1 MLWKMSNSL
10 VLKIIAS
17 SINIS
22 KQAGVI
28 VRDVMKTGDLAVVD
42 KGINDLQTEADRRA
56 QNCIIT
62 SLSKQFP
69 KISIIGEETLDPND
83 KIEDHWMVTTYDES
97 VFKHKCPEEWLNVTD
112 EDIVVWVD
120 PLDGTSEYT
129 QGLLDHVTVL
139 IGLSVKGRA
148 IGGIIHQ
155 PFYNYENETD
165 YSKLGRTIW
174 GLVGLGAFGFTH
186 KQPPVGKVIVTTTR
200 SHSSATINAAIDAIK
215 PDEVLRV
222 GGAGHK
228 VLLVIEGKAHAYVF
242 PSRGCKKW
250 DTCAPEGVLQSLG
263 GRLTD
268 VFGADLLYD
277 KDVNHTNE
285 LGVLATH
292 DALTAH
298 PFFLSKFTDDVKA
311 SLLSQQQRV

>member
-10 VLKIIAS
+10 VLKIISS

-28 VRDVMKTGDLAVVD
+28 VRDVMKTGELAVVD

-69 KISIIGEETLDPND
+69 KIAIIGEETLDPND
-83 KIEDHWMVTTYDES
+83 KIDDKWIVNTFDES
-97 VFKHKCPEEWLNVTD
+97 VFAHKCPDDWLNVAD

-139 IGLSVKGRA
+139 IGVSVKGHA

-155 PFYNYENETD
+155 PFYNY
-165 YSKLGRTIW
+165 KRPI
-174 GLVGLGAFGFTH
+174 
-186 KQPPVGKVIVTTTR
+186 TR
-200 SHSSATINAAIDAIK
+200 SWVEPYGVSKHEEVEDKQGWVSRQFSRRYALPEEYDSDLLNSSLTADG
-215 PDEVLRV
+215 V
-222 GGAGHK
+222 
-228 VLLVIEGKAHAYVF
+228 LVIE
-242 PSRGCKKW
+242 
-250 DTCAPEGVLQSLG
+250 APVIKPVRRVTTGERVVPI
-263 GRLTD
+263 T
-268 VFGADLLYD
+268 
-277 KDVNHTNE
+277 HTHHITRN
-285 LGVLATH
+285 G
-292 DALTAH
+292 
-298 PFFLSKFTDDVKA
+298 SK
-311 SLLSQQQRV
+311 